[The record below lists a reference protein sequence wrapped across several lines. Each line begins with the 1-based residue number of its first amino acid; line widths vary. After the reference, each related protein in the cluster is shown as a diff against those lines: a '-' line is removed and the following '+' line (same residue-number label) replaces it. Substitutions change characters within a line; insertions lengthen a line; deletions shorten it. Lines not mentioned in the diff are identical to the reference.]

1 MSVIPF
7 GLVGTIY
14 GHYVWDVPLSMFSV
28 VGLLGMTGII
38 INDSIVLVTTID
50 EHART
55 RGLVPSIID
64 GTADRLRPVMLTTLT
79 TVLGLLPLLHET
91 SQQAQFLKPT
101 VITLVYGL
109 GFGMVLVLLVVPSLI
124 AAQNDIGRQFTA
136 LSKAFSFRLVAVRF
150 GFLLLGLT
158 VLAWLMATLGWTVA
172 YGQLLVAVP
181 GLEQWPVKP
190 LALLI
195 FIIGLVVGLLV
206 TYVLSGLFMALR
218 RSRISRG

>member
-1 MSVIPF
+1 
-7 GLVGTIY
+7 
-14 GHYVWDVPLSMFSV
+14 
-28 VGLLGMTGII
+28 
-38 INDSIVLVTTID
+38 
-50 EHART
+50 
-55 RGLVPSIID
+55 
-64 GTADRLRPVMLTTLT
+64 
-79 TVLGLLPLLHET
+79 
-91 SQQAQFLKPT
+91 
-101 VITLVYGL
+101 
-109 GFGMVLVLLVVPSLI
+109 MVLVLLVVPSLI

-158 VLAWLMATLGWTVA
+158 VLAWLTATLGWTVV
-172 YGQLLVAVP
+172 YGQLLVVVP